1 MSQHFLAANIGTDS
15 RLWWALYYMEF
26 GEPATKFVKE
36 VLCMA
41 GLGKKFK
48 FHGSFRNKAG
58 AAGAVAKEREAG
70 VEAFIRERTIKGK
83 TRYFVLEKKAS

>member
-1 MSQHFLAANIGTDS
+1 MVAMTQHFLAANIGSDS

-48 FHGSFRNKAG
+48 FHGSFINK
-58 AAGAVAKEREAG
+58 AGAVAKEREVG
-70 VEAFIRERTIKGK
+70 DGAFIRERAIKGK
-83 TRYFVLEKKAS
+83 TRWFVLTERKS